1 MCFYD
6 LRNPATRIC
15 VRSHDFWSNDANN
28 RIFTTHSQD
37 AAKQTFDMIFPTQVA
52 EMSAKPTR
60 QAIFRPRM
68 SFRLPRQCC
77 VKNASDG
84 LHSPTVTHFRTS
96 NLKNCRFW
104 IDFVTRIYRSLKD
117 FYVFIE
123 IRVLRRR
130 QHIFSMT
137 TTAMCEKNC
146 YFDFMHVPKLTPE
159 RPPQAWV
166 IRRCRQFWRL
176 DQNFNV
182 RTKKHVT
189 KGFDNGRFAGF
200 GMIFDTK
207 WSKVIVFYSPSYNP
221 KHELRRWIVN
231 NGTWVSSERIVRK
244 LPFAIITPI
253 HQVQKK

>member
-1 MCFYD
+1 
-6 LRNPATRIC
+6 
-15 VRSHDFWSNDANN
+15 
-28 RIFTTHSQD
+28 
-37 AAKQTFDMIFPTQVA
+37 MIFPTQVA

-104 IDFVTRIYRSLKD
+104 IDFVTRIYRSLRE

-166 IRRCRQFWRL
+166 SKRFRQFWRI

-182 RTKKHVT
+182 RTKNMSQRASTTAGLRVLVWFFT
-189 KGFDNGRFAGF
+189 K
-200 GMIFDTK
+200 K
-207 WSKVIVFYSPSYNP
+207 WSTVIVFYSPCYNP
-221 KHELRRWIVN
+221 KYELRRWLVN
-231 NGTWVSSERIVRK
+231 NGTWVSSQGLCVNYHSR
-244 LPFAIITPI
+244 F
-253 HQVQKK
+253 